1 MENNQLYH
9 HGILG
14 MKWGVRRFQN
24 KDGSLTK
31 AGKKRYGDDSDEQKA
46 KKKSVKDMSD
56 DELNKAIRRAQMEDQ
71 YRNLRPEKVSTGRKF
86 FGTLGS
92 KVIAPALI
100 GAGENFLRKALT
112 QYGDDILKKNPSEM
126 DKLKKEYEKL
136 DLQDKI
142 KKLKNKEANE
152 TWDDRLKKQDYE
164 RKEKQKKLDDLDR
177 DLKYE
182 QKKKE
187 YDDWMAESRTTT
199 RGETFIAEL
208 LEAPEEVDS

>member
-71 YRNLRPEKVSTGRKF
+71 YRNLRPEKESAGKAFVKT
-86 FGTLGS
+86 TWS
-92 KVIAPALI
+92 KVVTPALI

-142 KKLKNKEANE
+142 KKLKNKDANE

-164 RKEKQKKLDDLDR
+164 RKEKQKKLDELDR

-187 YDDWMAESRTTT
+187 YDDWMAENRTAT
-199 RGETFIAEL
+199 RGETFIAGL
-208 LEAPEEVDS
+208 LEAPKEVDR

>member
-31 AGKKRYGDDSDEQKA
+31 AGKKRYGDDSDEKKP

-71 YRNLRPEKVSTGRKF
+71 YKNLRPEKESTGKKF

-152 TWDDRLKKQDYE
+152 TWDDRLKKQDYD
-164 RKEKQKKLDDLDR
+164 RKEKQKKVDDLKR
-177 DLKYE
+177 DWDYE
-182 QKKKE
+182 KTKKA
-187 YDDWMAESRTTT
+187 YDDWKAKNETT
-199 RGETFIAEL
+199 RSGETFVAGL
-208 LEAPEEVDS
+208 LEAPKEVDS